1 MANEPLNVYPVAA
14 ENDEELDI
22 PEFRTDDDSV
32 VVKIDNIE
40 EEKESNEQM
49 NSNPSSS
56 ERPKSG
62 FTSVVTA
69 IRVAKWLAKASG
81 YATQKKLL
89 YAPQDTVIR
98 SKEKDYWIKIL
109 PHNSFQSFSSSNNS
123 SDRSFSGKST

>member
-62 FTSVVTA
+62 FTSLVTA
-69 IRVAKWLAKASG
+69 IRVAKWLAKAYG

-98 SKEKDYWIKIL
+98 SKEKDYWVKFIRQFISVIL
-109 PHNSFQSFSSSNNS
+109 SNKL
-123 SDRSFSGKST
+123 FK